1 MKTFPVNTLEA
12 GRYFTKPVY
21 LDENYILLSP
31 ETQLTKELIDR
42 LQRWSFEEVLSDG
55 EPVDK
60 PIANSGGETGETV
73 ALSVDQDVRESTLFG
88 EAQRF
93 YEELLSFV
101 ERVFTSFVTKN
112 ELSERQI
119 GDMVKRV
126 IEMVRSH
133 RRYILRLSEMNV
145 TNKNYMV
152 AHSSKT
158 AIVAVAIGMTLR
170 QPPHKL
176 IELGTAALLHEIGMV
191 RLPPQLYMSQQKLSP
206 KERQAI
212 SAHTVLGFKI
222 LRQASFPMS
231 VCLAVLECREN
242 VDGTGYPRK
251 LTGEKISLYAKVIMV
266 AGSFVAITSHRPYR
280 DAADGHTAILEML
293 KHRGKM
299 YDETVLK
306 ALVANLSIY
315 PIGTQVQLGNGTR
328 GMVVDTNME
337 NPRAPLVRVV
347 TGPNGERYAEQQVVD
362 TAADPEYRV
371 VRALSRDESEGSSGD
386 TPAPARAH

>member
-1 MKTFPVNTLEA
+1 MKTFPVDTLEA
-12 GRYFTKPVY
+12 EYYFTKPVF
-21 LDENYILLSP
+21 LDENYILLTP
-31 ETQLTKELIDR
+31 ETQLSKQLIDR
-42 LQRWSFEEVLSDG
+42 LKRWSYETVLSDG
-55 EPVDK
+55 DLVAK
-60 PIANSGGETGETV
+60 PIANASGEGGETV
-73 ALSVDQDVRESTLFG
+73 ALSVDQDVRENSLFR
-88 EAQRF
+88 EAQEF
-93 YEELLSFV
+93 YEEVLSFV
-101 ERVFTSFVTKN
+101 ERVFTNFVTRN
-112 ELSERQI
+112 DLQERQI
-119 GDMVKRV
+119 GDMVKR
-126 IEMVRSH
+126 IIDMVRSH

-145 TNKNYMV
+145 KDKNYIV

-191 RLPPQLYMSQQKLSP
+191 RLPPQLYMSQQKLST

-242 VDGTGYPRK
+242 VDGSGYPRK

-266 AGSFVAITSHRPYR
+266 AGSFAAITSNRPYR
-280 DAADGHTAILEML
+280 EASDGHSAILEML
-293 KHRGKM
+293 KQRGKM

-315 PIGTQVQLGNGTR
+315 PIGTQVQLANGTR
-328 GMVVDTNME
+328 GKVVDTNME
-337 NPRAPLVRVV
+337 NPRSPHVRVIA
-347 TGPNGERYAEQQVVD
+347 GPNGERYAEQQVVD
-362 TAADPEYRV
+362 TGSDPEHRV
-371 VRALSRDESEGSSGD
+371 VKAISPDESEGQAES
-386 TPAPARAH
+386 TPTAAKSQ